1 MKSRVFVWSFIG
13 ALALC
18 LAAACSRQDERSR
31 FDACPVDSLRGEKV
45 ALADSV
51 WMRYPYRVRV
61 SGSVAVVFDLHAD
74 SCFCH
79 LFTYPGFRFIASFA
93 PKGEGPEEVVSASM
107 ARFMGKDRFGVLDM
121 SGRKL
126 AVYDGMSAGAA
137 PRLGKVITFGEDVA
151 TPLDFLPLPD
161 STLLIPDYLGEAR
174 FCIAGYDGQLL
185 RKAAVISLSDT
196 ATLHQNAPAVAQ
208 AWRSFLA
215 IDRAGKRV
223 TAVTQLGDVLDAY
236 AVDSGMRAE
245 AHVVGTDGEPVFQVT
260 PEGYGIPSGCMGYW
274 DVQMTDSCI
283 YALYDGTTF
292 KEIAQSPGT
301 RKQGGTSLRVF
312 NRQGTLLR
320 RYEFDR
326 PLSGIYVDEA
336 RHLLW
341 ATDVNTDNGLFRF
354 EMKN

>member
-31 FDACPVDSLRGEKV
+31 FDACSVDSLRGEKV

-126 AVYDGMSAGAA
+126 LVYDGLSPHSV
-137 PRLGKVITFGEDVA
+137 PRLCRTVSFEESVSL
-151 TPLDFLPLPD
+151 PLEFLPLPD

-174 FCIAGYDGQLL
+174 FCIVGSDGRLLKKTGVITLADTVAL
-185 RKAAVISLSDT
+185 RK
-196 ATLHQNAPAVAQ
+196 NAPAVAQ

-215 IDRAGKRV
+215 MDDAGGQLV
-223 TAVTQLGDVLDAY
+223 AVTQLGDVLDAY
-236 AVDSGMRAE
+236 ALEGELIAK
-245 AHVVGTDGEPVFQVT
+245 AHSIGPDGEPVYQVT
-260 PEGYGIPSGCMGYW
+260 PEGYGIPVGCMGYW
-274 DVQMTDSCI
+274 DVQATDSCV

-292 KEIAQSPGT
+292 KEIARSPLE
-301 RKQGGTSLRVF
+301 REQGGRSLRVF
-312 NRQGTLLR
+312 DKSGKLLR
-320 RYEFDR
+320 RYVFDR
-326 PLSGIYVDEA
+326 PVSGIYVDEE
-336 RHLLW
+336 RRTLW
-341 ATDVNTDNGLFRF
+341 ATDTNADNGLYRYAL
-354 EMKN
+354 

>member
-1 MKSRVFVWSFIG
+1 MKRIVY
-13 ALALC
+13 ALSLWLV
-18 LAAACSRQDERSR
+18 LAGMFTGCTQAGKAGGE
-31 FDACPVDSLRGEKV
+31 PVPADSLKGEQV
-45 ALADSV
+45 ALTESV
-51 WMRYPYRVRV
+51 WMQYPYRVCV
-61 SGSVAVVFDLHAD
+61 EDSVAVIFDLNAD

-93 PKGEGPEEVVSASM
+93 PKGEGPEEIVSASM
-107 ARFMGKDRFGVLDM
+107 ARFIDKNSLGVLDM

-126 AVYDGMSAGAA
+126 AVYEGLDARSV
-137 PRLGKVITFGEDVA
+137 PRLRRVITFTEDVPM
-151 TPLDFLPLPD
+151 PLDFLPLPD

-174 FCIAGYDGQLL
+174 FCIAGYDGHLL
-185 RKAAVISLSDT
+185 RKAAMISLSDT
-196 ATLHQNAPAVAQ
+196 ATLHKNAPAVAQ

-223 TAVTQLGDVLDAY
+223 VAVTQLGDVLDTY
-236 AVDSGMRAE
+236 AVGSGMRAE

-274 DVQMTDSCI
+274 DVQVTDSCI

-292 KEIAQSPGT
+292 KEIAQSAGT
-301 RKQGGTSLRVF
+301 GKQGGTSLRVF
-312 NRQGTLLR
+312 SREGNLLR
-320 RYEFDR
+320 RYVFDR

-341 ATDVNTDNGLFRF
+341 ATDVNTDNGLFRYRLD
-354 EMKN
+354 

>member
-1 MKSRVFVWSFIG
+1 MKRIVY
-13 ALALC
+13 ALSLWLV
-18 LAAACSRQDERSR
+18 LAGMFTGCTQAGKAGGE
-31 FDACPVDSLRGEKV
+31 PVPADSLKGEQV
-45 ALADSV
+45 ALTESV
-51 WMRYPYRVRV
+51 WMQYPYRVCV
-61 SGSVAVVFDLHAD
+61 EDSVAVIFDLNAD

-93 PKGEGPEEVVSASM
+93 PKGEGPEEIVSASM
-107 ARFMGKDRFGVLDM
+107 ARFIDKNSLGVLDM

-126 AVYDGMSAGAA
+126 AVYEGLDARSV
-137 PRLGKVITFGEDVA
+137 PRLRRVITFTEDVPM
-151 TPLDFLPLPD
+151 PLDFLPLPD

-174 FCIAGYDGQLL
+174 FCIAGYDGHLL
-185 RKAAVISLSDT
+185 RKAAMISLSDT
-196 ATLHQNAPAVAQ
+196 ATLHKNAPAVAQ

-223 TAVTQLGDVLDAY
+223 VAVTQLGDVLDTY
-236 AVDSGMRAE
+236 ATDKALAAE

-274 DVQMTDSCI
+274 DVQVTDSCI

-292 KEIAQSPGT
+292 KEIAQSAGT
-301 RKQGGTSLRVF
+301 GKQGGTSLRVF
-312 NRQGTLLR
+312 SREGNLLR
-320 RYEFDR
+320 RYVFDR

-341 ATDVNTDNGLFRF
+341 ATDVNTDNGLFRYRLD
-354 EMKN
+354 